1 VKGKENGTS
10 LQNLESEIMKREP
23 NNKTKNVAVSEGWS
37 GAVNSLKAS
46 DKHFAAQVRE
56 WKENLSTELRVHKGK
71 RKGHIETKL
80 RVHKAKRKRN
90 IATKLRVYTRIKERE
105 PLQQGP

>member
-1 VKGKENGTS
+1 MDPIKNR
-10 LQNLESEIMKREP
+10 QR
-23 NNKTKNVAVSEGWS
+23 KNVAVSEGWS

-71 RKGHIETKL
+71 RKGYIATKV
-80 RVHKAKRKRN
+80 RVHKSKRRGN
-90 IATKLRVYTRIKERE
+90 IATKLRVYERKRKGNLCNKAYNSQGKKERE
-105 PLQQGP
+105 HCSKA